1 MDDTATAC
9 PSCGLANIAD
19 GAMAAAAFDGTS
31 DRANFG
37 QRLLAVIIDG
47 VLVAVANFVLV
58 LVASDVGNLLSFVGG
73 LAYYIYLEGSPSGQ
87 TVGKRAMGIRVIAE
101 GGGPLGYGAATGRYF
116 ARILSGI
123 PCGLGY
129 FWMLWD
135 DKKQTWHDK
144 LVRSNVVTVDAHPVT
159 AWPG

>member
-9 PSCGLANIAD
+9 PQCGTPNVAD
-19 GAMAAAAFDGTS
+19 VVMDAAGTS
-31 DRANFG
+31 SGRASFG
-37 QRLLAVIIDG
+37 HRLLAVLIDG
-47 VLVAVANFVLV
+47 ILVGVIGSVVQLV
-58 LVASDVGNLLSFVGG
+58 LGDIGSLVSFVGG

-87 TVGKRAMGIRVIAE
+87 TVGKKVMSIRVVTEA
-101 GGGPLGYGAATGRYF
+101 GGPLGYGAATGRYF
-116 ARILSGI
+116 ARILSAI

-144 LVRSNVVTVDAHPVT
+144 LVHTTVVTTESHPVA